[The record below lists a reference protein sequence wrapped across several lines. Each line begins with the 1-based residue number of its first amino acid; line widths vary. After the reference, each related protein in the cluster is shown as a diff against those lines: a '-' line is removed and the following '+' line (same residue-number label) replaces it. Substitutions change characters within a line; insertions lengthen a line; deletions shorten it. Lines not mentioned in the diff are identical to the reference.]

1 MSQLQTVDEIAEQVN
16 VAAIIKIKQIDVNK
30 AKRRNRLVIHTLI
43 TWVSATVMLEVFGYI
58 GVVTRM

>member
-43 TWVSATVMLEVFGYI
+43 TWVSATVMLEVLVISGW
-58 GVVTRM
+58 